1 MIDRVT
7 LFCLAASACLV
18 AMLPLELR
26 SDVTNPALPAPP
38 IAKPNE
44 TVAMQRDGPA
54 VNQRIA
60 TALARPLFSATR
72 RPAETEA
79 SAHPDTSLNDLRL
92 TGIVI
97 MPHQHFV
104 IFTGSDGKPLVRS
117 EGEMISDWR
126 IDGIAAQSISL
137 TGPTGAK
144 TLEPK
149 ADPHLNRLLPPIQPA
164 APPPQPATSAA
175 NSPPAPASKTPFRPR
190 PVFKSER

>member
-1 MIDRVT
+1 MIDRIT

-38 IAKPNE
+38 IVKPEE
-44 TVAMQRDGPA
+44 TVAAQHDGPA
-54 VNQRIA
+54 VNQRVA

-72 RPAETEA
+72 RPPEAEA
-79 SAHPDTSLNDLRL
+79 DGHPDTSLNDLRL

-97 MPHQHFV
+97 MPNQHFA
-104 IFTGSDGKPLVRS
+104 IFTGSDGKPVVRS
-117 EGEMISDWR
+117 EGEMINDWR
-126 IDGIAAQSISL
+126 IDGIAAQSVSL
-137 TGPTGAK
+137 TGPTGAT

-149 ADPHLNRLLPPIQPA
+149 ADPHLNRLLPPIQPP

-175 NSPPAPASKTPFRPR
+175 TTPPAPASNTPVRPR
-190 PVFKSER
+190 PVFRSER